1 MNVLEKILEEIRDN
15 AKLGN
20 MRWESIRIEKVEEI
34 IRSYMSEKE
43 KVSSAEIISW
53 NIDGKP
59 YYGIKFKKVGEDD
72 YTVGYGSYKLDYVI
86 NWLNECFE
94 FYSEVKVSVNV
105 AKDTNVPSNDG
116 WIPVEERLPNQN
128 GVYNVTRLVDDA
140 FIYDSAYFDGQD
152 TWHNDNRVNH
162 ARPYLTDIV
171 AWQPLPE
178 PCKPPIISKQAQDLR
193 DRESFFTE

>member
-43 KVSSAEIISW
+43 KVSSAEIISRD
-53 NIDGKP
+53 IGGKP
-59 YYGIKFKKVGEDD
+59 YYGIKYKKVGEHH

-94 FYSEVKVSVNV
+94 FYGEVKVSVNV
-105 AKDTNVPSNDG
+105 AKDTNVLINDDMEEKIREHIAECLHRIYNIRSFIESKEYTNNDEKCIRNIEVLKTIITALEGYLNSKKKSGNDG
-116 WIPVEERLPNQN
+116 WIPVEERLPN
-128 GVYNVTRLVDDA
+128 
-140 FIYDSAYFDGQD
+140 
-152 TWHNDNRVNH
+152 
-162 ARPYLTDIV
+162 
-171 AWQPLPE
+171 E
-178 PCKPPIISKQAQDLR
+178 
-193 DRESFFTE
+193 REF